1 MIDPV
6 TGFWIVLISLGAGLY
21 GGLMGVGG
29 GAILVPAL
37 HLLFGVPLHEA
48 ITFSLTTAVLIST
61 SATFSINRKGS
72 AHFPTVRAILA
83 GSIPG
88 AFLGLS
94 LGRFLSSQSLRVCFA
109 AFLLWAVYDG
119 FRAKASEEADVD
131 QWTPQEPR
139 PLRTGLI
146 GIIMGLASGLI
157 GIGGGLIS
165 TPLQRR
171 WLDVPVKAAMANSTY
186 AIVGTTLTGVLSAAF
201 YRHQAG
207 ESLLPWGLLVW
218 GVIPVITGGYFG
230 GILHH
235 RLHSRWLLYLFSG
248 LLAFMAF
255 KMLTAGN

>member
-6 TGFWIVLISLGAGLY
+6 TGAWIALIALSAGLY

-48 ITFSLTTAVLIST
+48 IPFSLCTAVLISA
-61 SATFSINRKGS
+61 SATFSINRKGG

-83 GSIPG
+83 GSVPG
-88 AFLGLS
+88 AVLGLS
-94 LGRFLSSQSLRVCFA
+94 LGRVLSGQALRTCFA

-119 FRAKASEEADVD
+119 FRAKPSEEADVHR
-131 QWTPQEPR
+131 WEPVSPR
-139 PLRTGLI
+139 KGRTGVI
-146 GIIMGLASGLI
+146 GLLMGLASGLI

-186 AIVGTTLTGVLSAAF
+186 AIVGTTLAGVVSAAF
-201 YRHQAG
+201 YRHRGG
-207 ESLLPWGLLVW
+207 EALLPWTLLAW
-218 GVIPVITGGYFG
+218 GALPVMAGGYLG
-230 GILHH
+230 GHLHH
-235 RLHSRWLLYLFSG
+235 RLHSKWLLFLFSG
-248 LLAFMAF
+248 LLGFMAF
-255 KMLTAGN
+255 KMLTAGS